1 MINSTIISD
10 NIALLSFNMEN
21 SSMNVLNQ
29 ESISAFETAFDKA
42 VQDAAVKGIVVTSDK
57 KEFIAGADLKMIAAV
72 KTPEQVMEKSA
83 VLHNLYRKIETC
95 GKPVVAAINGT
106 ALGGGFELCLA
117 CHYRIAI
124 NDSKTL
130 IGLPE
135 VLLGLLPGAGGTQ
148 RLPRMIGLENSL
160 PLLLEGKKLR
170 PEQALEKGLINKLV
184 ANKEELIAAAIEWIN
199 TVGKKVQ
206 PWDEKGFKI
215 PGGGVQ
221 TPTGVKIFMAG
232 GALLQKKTYGNYPAP
247 QAIMNCVYEGLQLD
261 FDRALKVEMR
271 YFTQC
276 AMSQVAKNMIR
287 TLFFTMNA
295 ANSGVARPKNIPA
308 NTLTKVGI
316 LGAGMMGAG
325 IAYVSAVA
333 GLNVVLKDR
342 SVEDAE
348 KGKAYSVKLLTD
360 KINKG
365 HISKEKADEILARIT
380 PTADANAVAGCQLVI
395 EAVFEDRALKA
406 TVTKES
412 ESVIA
417 PTAVYAS
424 NTSTL
429 PITGLAEA
437 SVRPE
442 NFIGLHFFSPVDKMQ
457 LVEIILGKKTSEYAI
472 AMAIDYV
479 KRIKKTPIVVNDG
492 RGFFTSRIFSTYIAE
507 GLNMLQEGVAPAL
520 IENAGK
526 AAGMPVGP
534 LAVADEVSI
543 ELMYKINKQTEKDLG
558 KVNESAEANVGRLFV
573 EKLNRIG
580 KKAGKGF
587 YEYPTDGGKKYL
599 WPRLAEQFPPAKEQP
614 DVELL
619 KKRLLHYQAL
629 NAVKCLEE
637 NVLTSPAD
645 GDIGSILGW
654 GYPPYTGGIFSY
666 IDMVGVRKFVEDC
679 KTLATAY
686 GPRFNPPALLEEMAK
701 SGKKFYEEKAEK
713 VVA

>member
-1 MINSTIISD
+1 MINYKIIED
-10 NIALLSFNMEN
+10 NIALISFDMK
-21 SSMNVLNQ
+21 SSTMNVLNQ
-29 ESISAFETAFDKA
+29 ESIAAFDEAFDKA
-42 VQDAAVKGIVVTSDK
+42 VKDANVKGIIITSDK

-72 KTPEQVMEKSA
+72 KTPEEVMEKSA
-83 VLHNLYRKIETC
+83 GLHKLYRRMETC

-106 ALGGGFELCLA
+106 VLGGGYELCLA
-117 CHYRIAI
+117 CHYRVAI
-124 NDSKTL
+124 NDSKTQ

-135 VLLGLLPGAGGTQ
+135 VMLGLLPGGGGTQ
-148 RLPRMIGLENSL
+148 RLPRMIGIEQAL

-170 PEQALEKGLINKLV
+170 SEQALEKGLVNKLV
-184 ANKEELIAAAIEWIN
+184 ATKEELIPAAVEWLKTI
-199 TVGKKVQ
+199 GKAVQ
-206 PWDEKGFKI
+206 PWDDRGYKI

-221 TPTGVKIFMAG
+221 TPSGVRVFMAG
-232 GALLQKKTYGNYPAP
+232 SALLQKKTFGNYPAP

-261 FDRALKVEMR
+261 FDRALKVEQR

-276 AMSQVAKNMIR
+276 ATSQVAKNMIR

-295 ANSGVARPKNIPA
+295 ANSGAARPKNVPE
-308 NTLTKVGI
+308 NTLTKVAV

-333 GLNVVLKDR
+333 GLTVVLKDR

-348 KGKAYSVKLLTD
+348 KGKAYSTKLLND

-365 HISKEKADEILARIT
+365 HMTKAKADEILARIIT
-380 PTADANAVAGCQLVI
+380 TSDAQAVAGCELVI

-412 ESVIA
+412 EAVLA

-457 LVEIILGKKTSEYAI
+457 LVEIILGKKTSDYAI
-472 AMAIDYV
+472 AMAIDYI

-492 RGFFTSRIFSTYIAE
+492 RGFFTSRIFSTYVAE
-507 GLNMLQEGVAPAL
+507 GLNMLQEGISPAL

-526 AAGMPVGP
+526 AAGMPVGS

-558 KVNESAEANVGRLFV
+558 KVNEGGEAKVGRLFM
-573 EKLNRIG
+573 EKLDRPG

-587 YEYPTDGGKKYL
+587 YEYPKDGGKKYL
-599 WPRLAEQFPPAKEQP
+599 WPGLVEHFPLAKEQP
-614 DVELL
+614 NVELL

-637 NVLTSPAD
+637 NVLTSPRD

-654 GYPPYTGGIFSY
+654 GFPPYTGGIFSY
-666 IDMVGVRKFVEDC
+666 IDMIGVRQFVEDC

-701 SGKKFYEEKAEK
+701 TGKKFYEEKAEK
-713 VVA
+713 AVA

>member
-1 MINSTIISD
+1 MINYTLLEDS
-10 NIALLSFNMEN
+10 IALISFDMKN
-21 SSMNVLNQ
+21 STMNVLNQ
-29 ESISAFETAFDKA
+29 ESIAAFDEAFDKA
-42 VQDAAVKGIVVTSDK
+42 VKDANVKGIIVTSDK

-72 KTPEQVMEKSA
+72 KTPEQVMEKSG
-83 VLHNLYRKIETC
+83 VLHKLYRKMETC

-117 CHYRIAI
+117 SHFRIAV
-124 NDSKTL
+124 NDAKIQ

-148 RLPRMIGLENSL
+148 RLPRLIGIENAL

-170 PEQALEKGLINKLV
+170 PEQALEKGLVNKLV
-184 ANKEELIAAAIEWIN
+184 ATKEELIPAAVEWIR

-206 PWDEKGFKI
+206 PWDDKGFKI

-221 TPTGVKIFMAG
+221 TPTGVRVFMAG
-232 GALLQKKTYGNYPAP
+232 SALLQKKTFGNYPAP
-247 QAIMNCVYEGLQLD
+247 TAIMNSVYEGLQLD

-295 ANSGVARPKNIPA
+295 ANSGAARPKDVPA
-308 NTLTKVGI
+308 NTLTKVGV

-342 SVEDAE
+342 SIEDAE
-348 KGKAYSVKLLTD
+348 KGKAYSLKLLNE
-360 KINKG
+360 KVSKG
-365 HISKEKADEILARIT
+365 HMSKEKADEILARIVT
-380 PTADANAVAGCQLVI
+380 TADPKAVEGSELII

-406 TVTKES
+406 SVTKETEAVLS
-412 ESVIA
+412 

-442 NFIGLHFFSPVDKMQ
+442 NFIGIHFFSPVDKMQ
-457 LVEIILGKKTSEYAI
+457 LVEIILGKKTSPYAI

-492 RGFFTSRIFSTYIAE
+492 RAFYTSRIFSTYIAE
-507 GLNMLQEGVAPAL
+507 GLNMLQEGIAPAL

-558 KVNESAEANVGRLFV
+558 KVNEGAEAKVGRLFM
-573 EKLNRIG
+573 ETLNRPG
-580 KKAGKGF
+580 KKARKGF
-587 YEYPTDGGKKYL
+587 YEYPTDGGKKHL
-599 WPRLAEQFPPAKEQP
+599 WSGLAEYFPLAKEQP

-637 NVLTSPAD
+637 NVLTSPRD

-654 GYPPYTGGIFSY
+654 GFPPYTGGIFSY
-666 IDMVGVRKFVEDC
+666 IDMIGVRQFVEDC

-686 GPRFNPPALLEEMAK
+686 GARFNPPALLEEMAK
-701 SGKKFYEEKAEK
+701 TGKKFYEEKTEK
-713 VVA
+713 AVA

>member
-1 MINSTIISD
+1 MINYTLLEDS
-10 NIALLSFNMEN
+10 IALISFDMKN
-21 SSMNVLNQ
+21 STMNVLNQ
-29 ESISAFETAFDKA
+29 ESIAAFDEAFDKA
-42 VQDAAVKGIVVTSDK
+42 VKDAAVKGIIVTSDK

-72 KTPEQVMEKSA
+72 KTPEQVMEKSG
-83 VLHNLYRKIETC
+83 VLHKLYRKMETS

-117 CHYRIAI
+117 SHFRIAV
-124 NDSKTL
+124 NDAKIQ

-148 RLPRMIGLENSL
+148 RLPRMIGIEQAL

-170 PEQALEKGLINKLV
+170 PEQALEKGLVNKLV
-184 ANKEELIAAAIEWIN
+184 ATKEELIPAAVEWIN

-206 PWDEKGFKI
+206 PWDDKGFKI

-221 TPTGVKIFMAG
+221 TPTGVRVFMAG
-232 GALLQKKTYGNYPAP
+232 SALLQKKTFGNYPAP
-247 QAIMNCVYEGLQLD
+247 TAIMNSVYEGLQLD

-295 ANSGVARPKNIPA
+295 ANSGAARPKDVPA
-308 NTLTKVGI
+308 NTLTKVGV

-348 KGKAYSVKLLTD
+348 KGKAYSVKLLNE
-360 KINKG
+360 KVSKG
-365 HISKEKADEILARIT
+365 HMTKEKADEILARIVT
-380 PTADANAVAGCQLVI
+380 TADPKAVEGSELII

-406 TVTKES
+406 SVTKET
-412 ESVIA
+412 EAVLA

-442 NFIGLHFFSPVDKMQ
+442 NFIGIHFFSPVDKMQ
-457 LVEIILGKKTSEYAI
+457 LVEIILGKNTSDYAN

-492 RGFFTSRIFSTYIAE
+492 RAFYTSRIFSTYIAE
-507 GLNMLQEGVAPAL
+507 GLNMLQEGIAPAL

-558 KVNESAEANVGRLFV
+558 RVNEGAEAKVGRLFM
-573 EKLNRIG
+573 EKLERPG

-587 YEYPTDGGKKYL
+587 YEYPTDGSKKRL
-599 WPRLAEQFPPAKEQP
+599 WSGLAEHFPLAKEQP

-637 NVLTSPAD
+637 NVLTSPRD

-654 GYPPYTGGIFSY
+654 GFPPYTGGIFSY
-666 IDMVGVRKFVEDC
+666 IDMIGVRQFVEDC

-686 GPRFNPPALLEEMAK
+686 GARFNPPALLEEMAK
-701 SGKKFYEEKAEK
+701 TGKKFYEEKTEK
-713 VVA
+713 AVA

>member
-1 MINSTIISD
+1 MINYILLEDS
-10 NIALLSFNMEN
+10 IALISFDMKNA
-21 SSMNVLNQ
+21 SMNVLNQ
-29 ESISAFETAFDKA
+29 ESISAFDEAFDKA
-42 VQDAAVKGIVVTSDK
+42 VRDANVKGIIVTSDK

-72 KTPEQVMEKSA
+72 KTPEQVMEKSG
-83 VLHNLYRKIETC
+83 VLHKLYRKMETC

-117 CHYRIAI
+117 SHFRIAV
-124 NDSKTL
+124 NDSKTQ

-148 RLPRMIGLENSL
+148 RLPRMIGIEQAL

-184 ANKEELIAAAIEWIN
+184 ATKEELVPAAVEWIK

-221 TPTGVKIFMAG
+221 TPTGVKVFMAG
-232 GALLQKKTYGNYPAP
+232 SALLQKKTFGNYPAP
-247 QAIMNCVYEGLQLD
+247 QAIMNSVYEGLQLD

-295 ANSGVARPKNIPA
+295 ANSGAARPKDVPA
-308 NTLTKVGI
+308 NTLTKVGV

-342 SVEDAE
+342 TIEDAE
-348 KGKAYSVKLLTD
+348 KGKAYSVKLLNE
-360 KINKG
+360 KVSKG
-365 HISKEKADEILARIT
+365 HMTKDKADEILARIVT
-380 PTADANAVAGCQLVI
+380 TADPKAVEGSELII

-406 TVTKES
+406 TVTKET
-412 ESVIA
+412 EAVLA

-437 SVRPE
+437 SARPE
-442 NFIGLHFFSPVDKMQ
+442 NFIGIHFFSPVDKMQ
-457 LVEIILGKKTSEYAI
+457 LVEIILGKNTSDYAI

-507 GLNMLQEGVAPAL
+507 GLNMLQEGIAPAL

-558 KVNESAEANVGRLFV
+558 RVNEGAEAKVGRLFM
-573 EKLNRIG
+573 EKFERPG

-587 YEYPTDGGKKYL
+587 YEYPRDGGKKHL
-599 WPRLAEQFPPAKEQP
+599 WSGLAEHFPVAKEQP

-637 NVLTSPAD
+637 NVLTSPRD

-654 GYPPYTGGIFSY
+654 GFPPYTGGIFSY
-666 IDMVGVRKFVEDC
+666 IDMIGVRQFVEDC

-686 GPRFNPPALLEEMAK
+686 GARFNPPALLEEMAK
-701 SGKKFYEEKAEK
+701 TGKKFYEEKVEK
-713 VVA
+713 AVA

>member
-1 MINSTIISD
+1 MINSKIISN
-10 NIALLSFNMEN
+10 NIALLSFNMKN

-29 ESISAFETAFDKA
+29 ESIAAFDEAFDKA
-42 VQDAAVKGIVVTSDK
+42 VKDDNVKGIIITSDK

-72 KTPEQVMEKSA
+72 KTPEQVMEKSG
-83 VLHNLYRKIETC
+83 VLHKLYRKMETC

-117 CHYRIAI
+117 SHFRVAV
-124 NDSKTL
+124 NDAKTQ

-148 RLPRMIGLENSL
+148 RLPRMIGIEQAL
-160 PLLLEGKKLR
+160 PLLLEGKKIR
-170 PEQALEKGLINKLV
+170 PEQALEKGLVNKLV
-184 ANKEELIAAAIEWIN
+184 ATKEELIPAALEWIK

-206 PWDEKGFKI
+206 PWDDKGFKI

-221 TPTGVKIFMAG
+221 TPTGVRVFMAG
-232 GALLQKKTYGNYPAP
+232 SALLQKKTFGKYPAP
-247 QAIMNCVYEGLQLD
+247 TAIMNSVYEGLQLD

-295 ANSGVARPKNIPA
+295 ANSGAARPKDVTA
-308 NTLTKVGI
+308 NTLTKVGV

-342 SVEDAE
+342 SIEDAE
-348 KGKAYSVKLLTD
+348 KGKAYSVKLLNE
-360 KINKG
+360 KVSKG
-365 HISKEKADEILARIT
+365 HMTKAKADEILARIVT
-380 PTADANAVAGCQLVI
+380 TEDPKAVEGSELII

-406 TVTKES
+406 SVTKET
-412 ESVIA
+412 EGVLA

-442 NFIGLHFFSPVDKMQ
+442 NFIGIHFFSPVDKMQ
-457 LVEIILGKKTSEYAI
+457 LVEIILGKKTSDYAI

-492 RGFFTSRIFSTYIAE
+492 RAFYTSRIFSTYIAE
-507 GLNMLQEGVAPAL
+507 GLNMLQEGIAPSL

-558 KVNESAEANVGRLFV
+558 KVNEGAEEKVGRLFM
-573 EKLNRIG
+573 ETLNRPG

-587 YEYPTDGGKKYL
+587 YEYPTDGGKKHL
-599 WPRLAEQFPPAKEQP
+599 WSGLAEHFPVAKEQP

-637 NVLTSPAD
+637 NVLTSARD

-654 GYPPYTGGIFSY
+654 GFPPYTGGIFSY
-666 IDMVGVRKFVEDC
+666 IDMIGVRQFVEDC
-679 KTLATAY
+679 KTMATAY
-686 GPRFNPPALLEEMAK
+686 GARFNPPALLEEMAK
-701 SGKKFYEEKAEK
+701 TGKKFYEEKTEK
-713 VVA
+713 AVA